1 MASNNFSETRMV
13 NRSVFKTP
21 QGWADKG
28 DDASRPAKH
37 HQTQQQAIEAAR
49 THVKNQGGGEISIH
63 GLDGKIRD
71 KDTVPPGN
79 DPCPPKDKR

>member
-1 MASNNFSETRMV
+1 MASQFQEARMA

-21 QGWADKG
+21 QGWADKA
-28 DDASRPAKH
+28 DDASRPVKY
-37 HQTQQQAIEAAR
+37 HQTQHKAIEESR
-49 THVKNQGGGEISIH
+49 THIKNQGGGEITIH
-63 GLDGKIRD
+63 GTDGRIRD